1 MKKLYA
7 LMTAVVFM
15 SFNSQAQRYLEE
27 IFTDVEVTSD
37 VVYGTNATVLTYQ
50 FFGEAVPEAL
60 KMDVYQPA
68 NDTETNRPVV
78 LYFHTGNFLPYPLN
92 GGTGGFKTDSSA
104 VEICKRMARMGYV
117 AISCDY
123 RLGWNPLAA
132 TQPERTYSL
141 INAAYRG
148 VQDCRTA
155 VRYLRKTVA
164 EDNNNWGIDADKI
177 CVWGQGTGGYIA
189 FAAATLDN
197 WMEDIA
203 MLPKFNWDPQGTGT
217 PIPMVIESVNGNADG
232 TALGINPL
240 DGDTL
245 CYVNHANYSSAFNVM
260 VNMGGAMGDI
270 SWLEDTS
277 VPMISFHVP
286 TDPFAPY
293 AEGTVIVPTTDEQV
307 VDVSGSYSVQ
317 QAAAA
322 FTNNAIFEGAETY
335 VPGINY
341 TIQANLNNNGY
352 KGLYPILRSGANI
365 YDSAPWEWWDT
376 SIIAAENSNNGLL
389 TNPDMS
395 AAKARTFIDTIQG
408 YAAPRIMCALNLPGS
423 PCEVVVADNDECVGA
438 FDVSTLVGGP
448 INETIVSTP
457 YSNANATGET
467 TLEGAEG
474 CWQDGVAANSTT
486 YTADATVWFS
496 FTGDDND
503 YIIVADNC
511 GGTTE
516 FVPGDTQMI
525 LYSGDD
531 CGNLEVVACNED
543 IDLQGGI
550 YWSGLLVETSANT
563 NYYLV
568 VDGFNYTDFGG
579 EGVYGV
585 GEFCLNFVNYVVS
598 VEEFPT
604 TQFAMFPNPSN
615 DFVTIKANAD
625 ITQINVYTLVGGLA
639 YAKNFNNAAMVTL
652 EPGLAQGVYM
662 VEVVTAYGKSMQKL
676 IVE

>member
-7 LMTAVVFM
+7 LMTIAVFM
-15 SFNSQAQRYLEE
+15 SFNAQAQRYLEE
-27 IFTDVEVTSD
+27 IFTEVDVTSD
-37 VVYGTNATVLTYQ
+37 VVYGTNASVLTYQ
-50 FFGEAVPEAL
+50 LFGEAIPVEL

-68 NDTETNRPVV
+68 NDTETNRPVI
-78 LYFHTGNFLPYPLN
+78 LYFHTGNFLPYPVN
-92 GGTGGFKTDSSA
+92 GGTGGVKTDSTA
-104 VEICKRMARMGYV
+104 VEICSRMARMGYV

-155 VRYLRKTVA
+155 VRYLRMTVA
-164 EDNNNWGIDADKI
+164 ENNNNLGIDAEKI
-177 CVWGQGTGGYIA
+177 CGWGQGTGGYIA

-197 WMEDIA
+197 WVEDIA
-203 MLPKFNWDPQGTGT
+203 SLPKFNWDPMGTGT
-217 PIPMVIESVNGNADG
+217 QMPMVIESVNGNADG
-232 TALGINPL
+232 TTVGVNPM
-240 DGDTL
+240 DNDTL
-245 CYVNHANYSSAFNVM
+245 CYINHPNYSSDFDVM

-270 SWLEDTS
+270 TWLEDTS
-277 VPMISFHVP
+277 VPMISFHIP
-286 TDPFAPY
+286 SDPFAPY

-322 FTNNAIFEGAETY
+322 FTYNAIFEGAETY

-341 TIQANLNNNGY
+341 TIQANLNNDGY
-352 KGLYPILRSGANI
+352 KGLYPIIRSGVNI

-376 SIIAAENSNNGLL
+376 NLIAAENSNNGLL

-395 AAKARTFIDTIQG
+395 VAKAKLFIDTIQG

-423 PCEVVVADNDECVGA
+423 PCEVVVADNDECAGA
-438 FDVSTLVGGP
+438 FDITNLTGGP

-457 YSNANATGET
+457 FSNADATGEA
-467 TLEGAEG
+467 TLTGAEG
-474 CWQDGVAANSTT
+474 CWEDGITADGTT

-511 GGTTE
+511 GGTSTFE
-516 FVPGDTQMI
+516 PNDTQMI
-525 LYSGDD
+525 VYSGDD

-543 IDLQGGI
+543 IDLAGGI
-550 YWSGLLVETSANT
+550 YWSGLIVETAANT
-563 NYYLV
+563 NYYVV
-568 VDGFNYTDFGG
+568 VDGFNYTEFGG
-579 EGVYGV
+579 AGVYGS
-585 GEFCLNFVNYVVS
+585 GDFCLNFVNYVVS

-604 TQFAMFPNPSN
+604 TQFAMFPNPSKGA
-615 DFVTIKANAD
+615 VTIKANAD
-625 ITQINVYTLVGGLA
+625 VQQINVYNLVGSLS
-639 YAKNFNNAAMVTL
+639 YSQVYNNAALVTL
-652 EPGLAQGVYM
+652 DAGLAQGVYM
-662 VEVVTAYGKSMQKL
+662 VEVVTAYGKTTQKL
-676 IVE
+676 VVE

>member
-7 LMTAVVFM
+7 MLAAAVIM
-15 SFNSQAQRYLEE
+15 SFNAQAQRYLEE
-27 IFTDVEVTSD
+27 IFTEVDVISD
-37 VVYGTNATVLTYQ
+37 VVYGTNASVLTYQ
-50 FFGEAVPEAL
+50 MFGEAIPIEL
-60 KMDVYQPA
+60 KMDVYQPV
-68 NDTETNRPVV
+68 NDTETNRPVI
-78 LYFHTGNFLPYPLN
+78 LYFHTGNFLPYPVN
-92 GGTGGFKTDSSA
+92 GGTGGFKTDSTA
-104 VEICKRMARMGYV
+104 VEICTRMARMGYV

-123 RLGWNPLAA
+123 RLGWNPLAI
-132 TQPERTYSL
+132 TQPERTNSL

-164 EDNNNWGIDADKI
+164 EENNSLGIDAEKI

-189 FAAATLDN
+189 FAAATLDD

-203 MLPKFNWDPQGTGT
+203 TLPKFNWDPMGTGT
-217 PIPMVIESVNGNADG
+217 PIPMVVESVNGNADG
-232 TALGINPL
+232 TTVGINPM

-245 CYVNHANYSSAFNVM
+245 CYINHSGYASDFDVM
-260 VNMGGAMGDI
+260 VNMGGAMGDL
-270 SWLEDTS
+270 SWLEDNS
-277 VPMISFHVP
+277 APMISFHVP

-322 FTNNAIFEGAETY
+322 FTNNAIFEGAETF

-341 TIQANLNNNGY
+341 TIQANLNNDGY

-376 SIIAAENSNNGLL
+376 ALIAEENSNNGLL

-395 AAKARTFIDTIQG
+395 ATKARTFIDTIQG

-423 PCEVVVADNDECVGA
+423 PCEVVLAANDECIGA
-438 FDVSTLVGGP
+438 FDINSLIGGA
-448 INETIVSTP
+448 INETIMSSP
-457 YSNANATGET
+457 YSNANATGEA
-467 TLEGAEG
+467 TLAGAEG
-474 CWQDGVAANSTT
+474 CWADGIVADNTT
-486 YTADATVWFS
+486 YTADATVWFN
-496 FTGDDND
+496 FQGDGND
-503 YIIVADNC
+503 YIIVSDDCNGTAD
-511 GGTTE
+511 

-525 LYSGDD
+525 LYAGDD
-531 CGNLEVVACNED
+531 CGNMEVVACNDD
-543 IDLQGGI
+543 IDLAGGI
-550 YWSGLLVETSANT
+550 YWSGLLVETTANT

-568 VDGFNYTDFGG
+568 VDGFNYTEFGG
-579 EGVYGV
+579 DGVYGV
-585 GEFCLNFVNYVVS
+585 GDFCLNFVNYVVS

-604 TQFAMFPNPSN
+604 TQFTMFPNPAQAA
-615 DFVTIKANAD
+615 VTIKANTG
-625 ITQINVYTLVGGLA
+625 IEQINVYNLVGALS
-639 YAKNFNNAAMVTL
+639 YSQVYNNTSMVSL
-652 EPGLAQGVYM
+652 NAGLAQGAYM
-662 VEVVTAYGKSMQKL
+662 VEVVTAYGKTIQKL